1 MIPGMRTCMC
11 GLRVQVGTTCTHGLP
26 ADMTPSVVRSRR
38 AKEKAKRRADAIDAR
53 TVGLSTKDL
62 SGMTD
67 AMVRFDPVAAHNRAR
82 KIRANRKSHAPG
94 ARR

>member
-11 GLRVQVGTTCTHGLP
+11 GLRVYKGTKCTHGLP
-26 ADMTPSVVRSRR
+26 ADMTPSAVRSRR
-38 AKEKAKRRADAIDAR
+38 AKEKAKRRAAEIDERSAPVR
-53 TVGLSTKDL
+53 SDGLAKIV
-62 SGMTD
+62 D
-67 AMVRFDPVAAHNRAR
+67 AMVKFDPVAAHNRAR